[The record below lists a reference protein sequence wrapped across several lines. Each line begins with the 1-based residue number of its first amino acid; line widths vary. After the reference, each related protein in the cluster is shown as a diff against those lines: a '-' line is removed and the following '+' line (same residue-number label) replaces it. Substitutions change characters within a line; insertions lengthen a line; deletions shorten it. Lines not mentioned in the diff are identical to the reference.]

1 MTRRITLTAL
11 ALALLI
17 GLAQWRLEH
26 PVKAQALPAY
36 PLNPDEFT
44 SLGGSPFA
52 SGTYTINT
60 SMNNAAPSLS
70 GPGIT
75 TPIAGVFFSPSG
87 GSVARD
93 EIAVFTFASLSIPAG
108 VTVQGAQNANSRPMA
123 LLSQSTA
130 TVAGTINV
138 SGAGGES
145 GGGGD
150 GGAAGPGG
158 GGGGGGGEFGSGGSG
173 GPGFVDGRPGSRLRR
188 RQRRQRGAGR
198 RRGRLGGAAAAAAA
212 GVSGA
217 AVRPYGDLSLKL
229 QGGSGGGGGGTRGRG
244 RRRRRRR
251 GGDRGRGR
259 HQHRRD
265 GAGERRGQAAAA
277 ATEAGGGG
285 AGGGIL
291 VHAPTVSLSG
301 TLNATGGKG
310 GEAAEAGTMAVL
322 AAADGC
328 SS

>member
-17 GLAQWRLEH
+17 VLAQWRLEH
-26 PVKAQALPAY
+26 PVRAQALPAY
-36 PLNPDEFT
+36 PLNPGEFT

-52 SGTYTINT
+52 SGTYTIDT

-145 GGGGD
+145 GSGGD

-158 GGGGGGGEFGSGGSG
+158 GGGGGGG
-173 GPGFVDGRPGSRLRR
+173 D
-188 RQRRQRGAGR
+188 
-198 RRGRLGGAAAAAAA
+198 
-212 GVSGA
+212 
-217 AVRPYGDLSLKL
+217 
-229 QGGSGGGGGGTRGRG
+229 
-244 RRRRRRR
+244 
-251 GGDRGRGR
+251 
-259 HQHRRD
+259 
-265 GAGERRGQAAAA
+265 
-277 ATEAGGGG
+277 
-285 AGGGIL
+285 I
-291 VHAPTVSLSG
+291 
-301 TLNATGGKG
+301 
-310 GEAAEAGTMAVL
+310 
-322 AAADGC
+322 
-328 SS
+328 

>member
-158 GGGGGGGEFGSGGSG
+158 GGGGGGNSAVRPLGAAAGRASSTADPGSSASGGAGGSVEPGGGGIGSGLRG
-173 GPGFVDGRPGSRLRR
+173 GGGGAFGGEGLGANGPRQPLRR
-188 RQRRQRGAGR
+188 PLPEAAGRQRRRWWR
-198 RRGRLGGAAAAAAA
+198 RRGRW
-212 GVSGA
+212 
-217 AVRPYGDLSLKL
+217 
-229 QGGSGGGGGGTRGRG
+229 

-265 GAGERRGQAAAA
+265 GAGERRLRRKQRLRRRRR
-277 ATEAGGGG
+277 GGPGG
-285 AGGGIL
+285 AG
-291 VHAPTVSLSG
+291 ASSSTRQPCRSP
-301 TLNATGGKG
+301 
-310 GEAAEAGTMAVL
+310 AA
-322 AAADGC
+322 
-328 SS
+328 

>member
-60 SMNNAAPSLS
+60 SRNNAAPSLS

-130 TVAGTINV
+130 TVDGTIDV

-145 GGGGD
+145 GGDRD

-158 GGGGGGGEFGSGGSG
+158 GGGGGGGGIGASEQRWGG
-173 GPGFVDGRPGSRLRR
+173 L
-188 RQRRQRGAGR
+188 RQRRTLAPPSRPAARAATWSRSAAAVPGAAPAASAAVTAGR
-198 RRGRLGGAAAAAAA
+198 SGAQEAA
-212 GVSGA
+212 GA
-217 AVRPYGDLSLKL
+217 AVSP
-229 QGGSGGGGGGTRGRG
+229 T
-244 RRRRRRR
+244 
-251 GGDRGRGR
+251 
-259 HQHRRD
+259 
-265 GAGERRGQAAAA
+265 
-277 ATEAGGGG
+277 ATS
-285 AGGGIL
+285 
-291 VHAPTVSLSG
+291 P
-301 TLNATGGKG
+301 
-310 GEAAEAGTMAVL
+310 
-322 AAADGC
+322 
-328 SS
+328 

>member
-52 SGTYTINT
+52 SGTYTIDT
-60 SMNNAAPSLS
+60 SRNNAAPSLS

-145 GGGGD
+145 GSTAGTVVPPD
-150 GGAAGPGG
+150 RAVAA
-158 GGGGGGGEFGSGGSG
+158 
-173 GPGFVDGRPGSRLRR
+173 V
-188 RQRRQRGAGR
+188 
-198 RRGRLGGAAAAAAA
+198 AAVAAA
-212 GVSGA
+212 GW
-217 AVRPYGDLSLKL
+217 
-229 QGGSGGGGGGTRGRG
+229 
-244 RRRRRRR
+244 
-251 GGDRGRGR
+251 
-259 HQHRRD
+259 
-265 GAGERRGQAAAA
+265 
-277 ATEAGGGG
+277 
-285 AGGGIL
+285 
-291 VHAPTVSLSG
+291 
-301 TLNATGGKG
+301 
-310 GEAAEAGTMAVL
+310 AGTAVGW
-322 AAADGC
+322 A
-328 SS
+328 SSTAKPK

>member
-1 MTRRITLTAL
+1 MKTMTRRITLTAL

-36 PLNPDEFT
+36 PLNPDVFT

-60 SMNNAAPSLS
+60 SRNNAAPSLS

-87 GSVARD
+87 GSVLRD

-108 VTVQGAQNANSRPMA
+108 VTVQGARNTNSRPMA

-138 SGAGGES
+138 SGAGGKFASPVEE
-145 GGGGD
+145 GEEAD

-158 GGGGGGGEFGSGGSG
+158 GGGGGGFAATSG
-173 GPGFVDGRPGSRLRR
+173 GPGFVNGQPGSEIGGGSGGSVGPGGGGGGARNL
-188 RQRRQRGAGR
+188 GAG
-198 RRGRLGGAAAAAAA
+198 GGAFGGAGGGELGGN
-212 GVSGA
+212 
-217 AVRPYGDLSLKL
+217 PYGDLSLKL
-229 QGGSGGGGGGTRGRG
+229 QGVSGGGGLFGHEG
-244 RRRRRRR
+244 
-251 GGDRGRGR
+251 
-259 HQHRRD
+259 
-265 GAGERRGQAAAA
+265 
-277 ATEAGGGG
+277 GGGG
-285 AGGGIL
+285 A
-291 VHAPTVSLSG
+291 APARWRSG
-301 TLNATGGKG
+301 PWAP
-310 GEAAEAGTMAVL
+310 
-322 AAADGC
+322 
-328 SS
+328 